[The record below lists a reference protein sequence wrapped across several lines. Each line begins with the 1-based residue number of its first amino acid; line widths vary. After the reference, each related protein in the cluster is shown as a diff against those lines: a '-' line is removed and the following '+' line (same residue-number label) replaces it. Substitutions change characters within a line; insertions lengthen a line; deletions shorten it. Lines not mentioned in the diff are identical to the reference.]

1 MNQSPDCCRDG
12 ATAHAGLDDVA
23 DMKAQIHDATGIPG
37 EQQRLIMEG
46 KELCSP
52 EARLADC
59 LLCEGAVLQLVLTG
73 DGRSRVP
80 RARAAVSPGDD
91 VLIHGLSS
99 ARGWGCRMRSACL
112 RAVRARERER
122 ESLRSSAKTV

>member
-1 MNQSPDCCRDG
+1 M
-12 ATAHAGLDDVA
+12 DDVA
-23 DMKAQIHDATGIPG
+23 DLKAQIHDATGIPG

-46 KELCSP
+46 KELCLP

-59 LLCEGAVLQLVLTG
+59 LLWNGAVLQLVLTG

-80 RARAAVSPGDD
+80 RTRAAASPGDD

-99 ARGWGCRMRSACL
+99 ARGSGRRMRSAGF
-112 RAVRARERER
+112 RALHER
-122 ESLRSSAKTV
+122 ESALVGQDG

>member
-1 MNQSPDCCRDG
+1 M
-12 ATAHAGLDDVA
+12 DDVA
-23 DMKAQIHDATGIPG
+23 DLKAQIHDATGIPG

-46 KELCSP
+46 KELCLP

-59 LLCEGAVLQLVLTG
+59 LLCEGATLQLVLTG

-80 RARAAVSPGDD
+80 RARAAASAGDD

-99 ARGWGCRMRSACL
+99 ARGSGCQMRSACL
-112 RAVRARERER
+112 RAVCARERVYAR
-122 ESLRSSAKTV
+122 RPRRLKRHAAATAMTR